1 MRDEL
6 ISVLMDGECSPE
18 ELDQVMV
25 ACQGSE
31 ALRQRY
37 SRWCLIR
44 DAMQGLRFSQ
54 AREDFSTAVMRE
66 IDGPQTRVWRR
77 PQLTPRRWRPA
88 IGLALA
94 ASLGAL
100 CTAGILNWQSASS
113 RQNAIA
119 TALATPVVATPAV
132 AQRAGALTVAAVDGS
147 AHPVAVREMQWG
159 QLDADSA
166 RKLDDYVL
174 EHSSDHAGTVMG
186 GDAFG
191 YARMAAQAE
200 YDASAGSP

>member
-1 MRDEL
+1 MNMRDEL

-18 ELDQVMV
+18 ELEQIVS

-44 DAMQGLRFSQ
+44 DAMQGVRFS
-54 AREDFSTAVMRE
+54 RTPHDFCASVMRE
-66 IDGPQTRVWRR
+66 LEGAPARTRRR
-77 PQLTPRRWRPA
+77 ASLAPRRWRPA
-88 IGLALA
+88 VGLALA

-100 CTAGILNWQSASS
+100 CTAAVLNWQGVGS
-113 RQNAIA
+113 RQNLIA
-119 TALATPVVATPAV
+119 AALTAPAV
-132 AQRAGALTVAAVDGS
+132 ATAQGSSPMTLAAVHPVAAVQ
-147 AHPVAVREMQWG
+147 ETQWG
-159 QLDADSA
+159 QLDAGAA

-200 YDASAGSP
+200 YDASNGSP

>member
-1 MRDEL
+1 MNMRDEL
-6 ISVLMDGECSPE
+6 ISVLMDGECTPE
-18 ELDQVMV
+18 ELDQVV
-25 ACQGSE
+25 AACEGSE

-44 DAMQGLRFSQ
+44 DAMQGVRFSRAPQ
-54 AREDFSTAVMRE
+54 DFCAAVMNE
-66 IDGPQTRVWRR
+66 LEGPRTRTRR
-77 PQLTPRRWRPA
+77 RAHISTRRWRPA
-88 IGLALA
+88 AGLALA

-100 CTAGILNWQSASS
+100 CTMAVLHWQAQGS
-113 RQNAIA
+113 RQN
-119 TALATPVVATPAV
+119 VVAAVLTTPAV
-132 AQRAGALTVAAVDGS
+132 AQRAGTVTVAAADAA
-147 AHPVAVREMQWG
+147 AHPAVVREMQWG

-191 YARMAAQAE
+191 YARMAAQAG
-200 YDASAGSP
+200 YDTGNGSP